1 MINKN
6 MLDFVGSIKPIITEK
21 ALKCSEN
28 SYVVFKAPTNA
39 SKNVVKKAVEF
50 LYKDV
55 KVTRINVALIKG
67 KVKKFK
73 GKIGKRAD
81 YKKFFVKLDKAIDIT
96 TGIK

>member
-6 MLDFVGSIKPIITEK
+6 ILNFVGSVTPLITEK
-21 ALKCSEN
+21 ALKNSED

-39 SKNVVKKAVEF
+39 SKDVVKKVIEF

-55 KVTRINVALIKG
+55 KVIKINATLVKG
-67 KVKKFK
+67 KVKRFK

-81 YKKFFVKLDKAIDIT
+81 YKKFFVKLDKTIDIT